1 MYEAKFVLSL
11 DFGNRAHLPEWCC
24 PCRIPWYRIVEIAFE
39 QIEIYILFTMRFS
52 LCLLE
57 SNQAKPWR
65 SLDEPSQDKTSQDK
79 PSQAKPSRVE
89 NKGRK
94 EKDPDTVFASSCDL
108 LAALKT
114 AKTDREI
121 PQVDRFTTSDRNRRP
136 WNFRWRYITKTC
148 IGLTRGKERTK
159 PRSFDV
165 FRFAE

>member
-1 MYEAKFVLSL
+1 MRQNLFLASISVTERTCPNDVVHAEFRDTESSRLPSSKSKYIFYSPCDSLFVFSNRTKPNL
-11 DFGNRAHLPEWCC
+11 DE
-24 PCRIPWYRIVEIAFE
+24 VS
-39 QIEIYILFTMRFS
+39 MS
-52 LCLLE
+52 
-57 SNQAKPWR
+57 QAKTR
-65 SLDEPSQDKTSQDK
+65 QAKT
-79 PSQAKPSRVE
+79 SQAKPSRVE